1 MDQVNIT
8 DILIEFTADGGAR
21 VSWRQGTHY
30 GCAPLPAEVA
40 AAILDIAG
48 ARAKGVQIALPEAT
62 ESHEK
67 RQRQHAEQMQR
78 AGDRSNDAFM
88 LAGRR

>member
-21 VSWRQGTHY
+21 VSWREGTYH
-30 GCAPLPAEVA
+30 GCAILPAEVA
-40 AAILDIAG
+40 EKVLNVQGAIAAGVKVAG
-48 ARAKGVQIALPEAT
+48 AN

-67 RQRQHAEQMQR
+67 AQRAHAEQMQR

>member
-1 MDQVNIT
+1 MGEVNIT

-21 VSWRQGTHY
+21 VSWREGTYH
-30 GCAPLPAEVA
+30 GCAILPAEVA
-40 AAILDIAG
+40 EKVLNVQGAVAA
-48 ARAKGVQIALPEAT
+48 GVQIAGAN
-62 ESHEK
+62 ESHEQA
-67 RQRQHAEQMQR
+67 QRTHAAQMQR